1 MDIGQRLPCNSP
13 SDRNLQRSGNHSAND
28 PMGSGR
34 PNLWQTT
41 EAVLPTF
48 VESME
53 HHGHVCLD
61 VEVRDRLLRMSAPT
75 IDRLLRPVR
84 ATAKQGRRKASL
96 NTPLRKSINIRTY
109 DDWKNPPPG
118 YFEMDA
124 VAHCAISVAG
134 NHIHSLVL
142 TDIASVWTEA
152 AALIESKPWLP

>member
-1 MDIGQRLPCNSP
+1 MDIGQSFLATARATEIYNEAVITALTILWEAADQIFGKRLK
-13 SDRNLQRSGNHSAND
+13 
-28 PMGSGR
+28 
-34 PNLWQTT
+34 
-41 EAVLPTF
+41 AVLPTF

-53 HHGHVCLD
+53 HHGHLCLD

-75 IDRLLRPVR
+75 IDRLVRPVR

-96 NTPLRKSINIRTY
+96 NTLLRKSINIRTY

-118 YFEMDA
+118 YFQMDA
-124 VAHCAISVAG
+124 VAHCGNSVAG

-142 TDIASVWTEA
+142 TDIASGWTEA